1 MSDKRS
7 LEEFKAFLKK
17 HPSLVYEVRRGVYTW
32 QEVYEDWYLLGEQN
46 KLWESYREA
55 GAAIAEEDESKN
67 LDKEGM
73 ASLFDVLKK
82 MDVQSMQ
89 KHVANLSQALGTI
102 SGVISQF
109 QGSSSEKGEVEAPAS
124 RTRSKSNPFALR
136 RD

>member
-7 LEEFKAFLKK
+7 LENFKSFIKK
-17 HPSLVYEVRRGVYTW
+17 HPSLVLEVRRGVYTW

-46 KLWESYREA
+46 EIWDNYREE
-55 GAAIAEEDESKN
+55 GTTIQEDEVA
-67 LDKEGM
+67 DKEGV
-73 ASLFDVLKK
+73 ASLFEVLKN

-102 SGVISQF
+102 SGDISQF
-109 QGSSSEKGEVEAPAS
+109 QGSSSSQSQENEASPV
-124 RTRSKSNPFALR
+124 KKQNPFAMR

>member
-1 MSDKRS
+1 MSDQRS
-7 LEEFKAFLKK
+7 LMEFKAFLKK

-55 GAAIAEEDESKN
+55 GAAIAEEEDSKN

-109 QGSSSEKGEVEAPAS
+109 QGGSTEKSEVAAPAS
-124 RTRSKSNPFALR
+124 KKQSNPFALR

>member
-1 MSDKRS
+1 M
-7 LEEFKAFLKK
+7 KK
-17 HPSLVYEVRRGVYTW
+17 HPSLVYEVRRGIYTW

-55 GAAIAEEDESKN
+55 GAAIAEEDDAQS
-67 LDKEGM
+67 LSKEGE

-109 QGSSSEKGEVEAPAS
+109 QGSSSEKAETQAPVA
-124 RTRSKSNPFALR
+124 TKQSNPFALR

>member
-17 HPSLVYEVRRGVYTW
+17 HPSLVYEVRRGIYTW

-55 GAAIAEEDESKN
+55 GAAIAEEDSKR
-67 LDKEGM
+67 LDNEGE

-109 QGSSSEKGEVEAPAS
+109 QGSSSEKEDAKAPAA
-124 RTRSKSNPFALR
+124 RKQSNPFALR

>member
-1 MSDKRS
+1 MSEKRS
-7 LEEFKAFLKK
+7 LEEFKAFLRK

-32 QEVYEDWYLLGEQN
+32 QEVYEDWYLLGEQD
-46 KLWESYREA
+46 KLWESYRDA
-55 GAAIAEEDESKN
+55 GAGSVEQEKKNAEQEAASS
-67 LDKEGM
+67 
-73 ASLFDVLKK
+73 SLFDALKS

-109 QGSSSEKGEVEAPAS
+109 QGSSEKDSAETAPAKA
-124 RTRSKSNPFALR
+124 KSNPFALR

>member
-1 MSDKRS
+1 MSEKRS

-55 GAAIAEEDESKN
+55 GATVAQGETKAVEQ
-67 LDKEGM
+67 EGEGGA
-73 ASLFDVLKK
+73 ASLFDVLKN

-109 QGSSSEKGEVEAPAS
+109 QDSANKGDTETPPA
-124 RTRSKSNPFALR
+124 KNKNNPFALR

>member
-1 MSDKRS
+1 MSDKHS

-17 HPSLVYEVRRGVYTW
+17 HPSLVYEVRRGIYTW

-55 GAAIAEEDESKN
+55 GAAIAEEDSKR
-67 LDKEGM
+67 LDNEGE

-109 QGSSSEKGEVEAPAS
+109 QGSSTEKVDEKAPT
-124 RTRSKSNPFALR
+124 TRKQSNPFALR

>member
-1 MSDKRS
+1 MSDKHS

-17 HPSLVYEVRRGVYTW
+17 HPSLVYEVRRGIYTW

-55 GAAIAEEDESKN
+55 GAAIAEEEDSKR
-67 LDKEGM
+67 LDKEGE

-109 QGSSSEKGEVEAPAS
+109 QGSSSGKEDTKAPAA
-124 RTRSKSNPFALR
+124 KKQSNPFALR

>member
-7 LEEFKAFLKK
+7 LENFKSFIKK
-17 HPSLVYEVRRGVYTW
+17 HPSLVLEVRRGVYTW

-46 KLWESYREA
+46 EIWDNYREE
-55 GAAIAEEDESKN
+55 GTTIQEDEVA
-67 LDKEGM
+67 DKEGV
-73 ASLFDVLKK
+73 ASLFEVLKN

-109 QGSSSEKGEVEAPAS
+109 QGSSSSQSQENEASPV
-124 RTRSKSNPFALR
+124 KKQNPFAMR